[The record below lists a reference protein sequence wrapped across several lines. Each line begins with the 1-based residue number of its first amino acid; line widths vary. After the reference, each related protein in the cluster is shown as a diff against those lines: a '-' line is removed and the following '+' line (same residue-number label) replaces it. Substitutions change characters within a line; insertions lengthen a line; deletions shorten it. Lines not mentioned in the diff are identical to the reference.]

1 MKKENDGYIR
11 VRMLCLFEILHKKVK
26 KEIGPKKKKKN
37 QLEDNANA
45 GRINKKTK
53 KDHYYSSRYKL
64 TTK

>member
-1 MKKENDGYIR
+1 MDILGFVCCVCLKFSIKK
-11 VRMLCLFEILHKKVK
+11 LKKK
-26 KEIGPKKKKKN
+26 LGQKKKKN

-45 GRINKKTK
+45 GRVNKKTK

>member
-26 KEIGPKKKKKN
+26 KEIGPKKKKN

-45 GRINKKTK
+45 GRVNKKTK

>member
-26 KEIGPKKKKKN
+26 KEIGPKKKKN